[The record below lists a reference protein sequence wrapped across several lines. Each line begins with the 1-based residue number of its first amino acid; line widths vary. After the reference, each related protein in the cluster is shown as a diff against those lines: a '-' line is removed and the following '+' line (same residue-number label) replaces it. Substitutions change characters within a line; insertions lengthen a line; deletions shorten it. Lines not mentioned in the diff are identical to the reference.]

1 MAKHYNTQNDSASL
15 SAFFFYVHNVIS
27 LFIIVFFRLPCPPLA
42 KRGALTHSQAL
53 ALSKRARDVTAP
65 LVALNR
71 YALRLAGHQSPR
83 QFFVRDGT
91 AGGRLAKT
99 IGCAGW
105 DRIAE
110 SLAESGGI
118 RGLVRGV
125 LAGMNPQGED
135 LLKLFARDGTA
146 GRLSCYSTF
155 DRITSGVVPIRV
167 IADIL

>member
-1 MAKHYNTQNDSASL
+1 M
-15 SAFFFYVHNVIS
+15 
-27 LFIIVFFRLPCPPLA
+27 
-42 KRGALTHSQAL
+42 
-53 ALSKRARDVTAP
+53 
-65 LVALNR
+65 
-71 YALRLAGHQSPR
+71 
-83 QFFVRDGT
+83 RDGT

-105 DRIAE
+105 DRIAESLAE

>member
-1 MAKHYNTQNDSASL
+1 M
-15 SAFFFYVHNVIS
+15 
-27 LFIIVFFRLPCPPLA
+27 
-42 KRGALTHSQAL
+42 
-53 ALSKRARDVTAP
+53 
-65 LVALNR
+65 
-71 YALRLAGHQSPR
+71 
-83 QFFVRDGT
+83 RDGT

-110 SLAESGGI
+110 SFAESGGI
-118 RGLVRGV
+118 RALARIV

-135 LLKLFARDGTA
+135 LLKQLVMRDGTA